1 MTKENTRD
9 AEISRRDF
17 ARRAAL
23 AAASAACLPG
33 EILARPLHAE
43 PATTEPTSASA
54 SCATSAEQQ
63 TKLSPESQA
72 EVEQKIQAI
81 LRTRGERLSEA
92 QKAEIRRLV
101 TEGQAPLEKMR
112 EFPLDNG
119 DQPGNVLRLYPD
131 PPETRRS
138 SSH

>member
-1 MTKENTRD
+1 MPDENKRD

-17 ARRAAL
+17 ARSAAL

-33 EILARPLHAE
+33 EMLARPLTAVT
-43 PATTEPTSASA
+43 AA
-54 SCATSAEQQ
+54 ATSSESPSQQQ

-72 EVEQKIQAI
+72 EVEEKIQAI
-81 LRTRGERLSEA
+81 LRTRGERLSDA

-119 DQPGNVLRLYPD
+119 DQPGNVLQLYPD
-131 PPETRRS
+131 PAETRRTT
-138 SSH
+138 SH

>member
-1 MTKENTRD
+1 MADEKKRD

-17 ARRAAL
+17 ARSAAL
-23 AAASAACLPG
+23 VAASAACLPS
-33 EILARPLHAE
+33 EVLARPLTAT
-43 PATTEPTSASA
+43 PAATETTSGAPAA
-54 SCATSAEQQ
+54 QQ
-63 TKLSPESQA
+63 QAKLSPESQA
-72 EVEQKIQAI
+72 EAEEKIQAI

-131 PPETRRS
+131 PPETRRTPT
-138 SSH
+138 H

>member
-1 MTKENTRD
+1 MSKENKSD

-17 ARRAAL
+17 ARGAAL
-23 AAASAACLPG
+23 AAASAACLPS
-33 EILARPLHAE
+33 EMLARPLIAT
-43 PATTEPTSASA
+43 PAVMERTSAPSSVPYSA
-54 SCATSAEQQ
+54 QQ
-63 TKLSPESQA
+63 RTKLSPESQA
-72 EVEQKIQAI
+72 EVEEKIQAV
-81 LRTRGERLSEA
+81 LRTRGERLSHA

-131 PPETRRS
+131 PPETRRTP
-138 SSH
+138 SH